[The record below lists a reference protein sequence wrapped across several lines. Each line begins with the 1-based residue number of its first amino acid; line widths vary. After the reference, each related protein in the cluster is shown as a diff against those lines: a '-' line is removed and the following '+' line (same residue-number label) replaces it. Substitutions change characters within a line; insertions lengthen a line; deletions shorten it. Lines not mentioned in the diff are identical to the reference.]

1 MAEGRSRK
9 RQWPITTL
17 VAATHRYLQSVG
29 RGNPRHR
36 PHCQSHAE
44 EMPRFQDAVPGD
56 PQRTWQRRANP
67 VLIDPLHLAPES
79 TPSGI
84 SGSENKLISS
94 CVGKMRPR
102 AQVSTGTARP
112 ATSFVSSY
120 VPESFIFS

>member
-79 TPSGI
+79 TPPHLGALVQNSW
-84 SGSENKLISS
+84 NFCKLYLLTT
-94 CVGKMRPR
+94 RN
-102 AQVSTGTARP
+102 
-112 ATSFVSSY
+112 
-120 VPESFIFS
+120 